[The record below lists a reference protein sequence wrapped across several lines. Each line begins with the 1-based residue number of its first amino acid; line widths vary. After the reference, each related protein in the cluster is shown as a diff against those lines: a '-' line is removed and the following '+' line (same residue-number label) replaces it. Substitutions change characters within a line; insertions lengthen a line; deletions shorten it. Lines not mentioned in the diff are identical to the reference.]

1 MDLEDN
7 IKNIDKNWFALYT
20 KPRGEFKAAEQLN
33 VNEINYYLPTLTTVK
48 QWSDR

>member
-20 KPRGEFKAAEQLN
+20 KSRGEFKAAEQLN
-33 VNEINYYLPTLTTVK
+33 MSRMTLRK
-48 QWSDR
+48 KMREYGIEQ